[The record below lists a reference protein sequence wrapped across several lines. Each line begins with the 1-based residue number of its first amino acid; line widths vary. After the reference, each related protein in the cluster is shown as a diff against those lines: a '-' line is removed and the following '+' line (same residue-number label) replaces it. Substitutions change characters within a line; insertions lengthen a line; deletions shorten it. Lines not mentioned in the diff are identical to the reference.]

1 MPESQ
6 KDSKKEAIIQAA
18 TEEFISKGYDGAR
31 MMEIAKRAGVGH
43 PLLHYHFKTKKE
55 LFKKVVQSK
64 MGLLQQS
71 VLVPWDNTGGTFLE
85 RLSLT
90 ISRHFDFVMG
100 NANYLSFQ
108 IEEMGRRPEL
118 FNEIKEEALI
128 GTKKMTD
135 MLQKELDK
143 ASLRGEIAPT
153 DAIVLLEDII
163 ALNLFFLLIM
173 KPVTSIGLINCDK
186 LWLKKRKEEN
196 IRLITNR
203 LTKGKNKDFKL
214 PLDSPDN
221 SNH

>member
-1 MPESQ
+1 MSEQQ

-18 TEEFISKGYDGAR
+18 TEEFILKGYDGAR
-31 MMEIAKRAGVGH
+31 IMEIAKRAGVGH

-64 MGLLQQS
+64 IGLLQQS
-71 VLVPWDNTGGTFLE
+71 VLVPWDDTAGTFLE

-90 ISRHFDFVMG
+90 ISRHFDFVME

-118 FNEIKEEALI
+118 FIEIKEEALI
-128 GTKKMTD
+128 GTQKMTHK
-135 MLQKELDK
+135 LQQELDK

-153 DAIVLLEDII
+153 DATVLLEDII

-173 KPVTSIGLINCDK
+173 KPVRGIGLINCDK

-196 IRLITNR
+196 TCLIINR
-203 LTKGKNKDFKL
+203 LTKGDSNNFEL
-214 PLDSPDN
+214 SPDCPAN